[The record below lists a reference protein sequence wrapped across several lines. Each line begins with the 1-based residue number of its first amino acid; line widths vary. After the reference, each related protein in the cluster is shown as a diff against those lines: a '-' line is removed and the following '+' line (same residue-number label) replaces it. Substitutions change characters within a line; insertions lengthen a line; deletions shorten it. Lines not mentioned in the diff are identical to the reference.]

1 LARFALRL
9 SIRAAQDIGDSNAWR
24 CIALAKILVTA
35 AWPYI
40 NYVPHLG
47 NIVGSVLSADVV
59 ARYHRLRGDDVVF
72 VSGSDEHGTPI
83 EVEAVRQGI
92 SPKKLTDEYH
102 QRVANLF
109 KRWGISFDNYTRTE
123 SPNHKEF
130 VRSLLLKI
138 YKNGYVFTQETELP
152 YCQKCDRFLP
162 DRFVEGKCPYCG
174 YEGARGDQC
183 EDCGRLLDPTKL
195 TQPYCTVCRST
206 PIVKGTAHW
215 YFDLPKFGQPLRE
228 YIEKN
233 DQLPDN
239 AKNFSLKMIEE
250 GLKPRPITRDNKWG
264 ISAPFPKAEEKTI
277 YVWVEAVLGYVSA
290 TIEYFKNKTN
300 EEGWKDYWL
309 DRDAKTLYFIGKDN
323 IPFHTIILPALLLA
337 SHEGYNLP
345 WNVSATEFLQFE
357 GQKFSKSRRIG
368 IWIDEALQLFPAD
381 YWRYVLLSIRPE
393 TKDTTFTWKIFIEKV
408 NSDLNDNLGNFIHRT
423 LTFLNRY
430 FNGKVPKPDR
440 LERYDKDTLRSVSEK
455 IVKIAR
461 NIEEFRLQA
470 ALRTVLSLGQLG
482 NIYLNKREPW
492 STIKTDSRTAA
503 NTLYVASQIIRSLA
517 ITLEPFVPFTA
528 EALWKILNLP
538 GSVHEK
544 TWDKATRELPPGHK
558 INEAE
563 PLFHKIEATEKELQA
578 ALEKMRSISEEIS
591 FQEFSRLD
599 LRVGKI
605 VKAEPVQK
613 AGKLLRLTVDLGE
626 GETKQAVAGI
636 AQHYR
641 PEQLEGRQIAV
652 ITNLEPRR
660 IFGIESE
667 VMILA
672 AEDENAVS
680 LLQPERPVKVGSKI
694 R

>member
-1 LARFALRL
+1 MRL
-9 SIRAAQDIGDSNAWR
+9 QAWR
-24 CIALAKILVTA
+24 CVALAKILVTS

-47 NIVGSVLSADVV
+47 TIMHPLSADVV
-59 ARYHRLRGDDVVF
+59 ARYYRLRGDNVVF

-92 SPKKLTDEYH
+92 PPKKLTDEYH

-109 KRWGISFDNYTRTE
+109 KQWGISFDNYTRTE
-123 SPNHKEF
+123 SPVHKEF
-130 VRSLLLKI
+130 VQSLLLKI

-162 DRFVEGKCPYCG
+162 DRFVEGKCPFCG
-174 YEGARGDQC
+174 YEAARGDQC

-195 TQPYCTVCRST
+195 VQPYCAVCRSP
-206 PIVKGTAHW
+206 PIIKKTTHW
-215 YFDLPKFGQPLRE
+215 YFDLPKFSQRLRE

-239 AKNFSLKMIEE
+239 ARNFSLKMIEE
-250 GLKPRPITRDNKWG
+250 GLKSRPITRDNKWG
-264 ISAPFPKAEEKTI
+264 IQAPFSGAEDKTI

-290 TIEYFKNKTN
+290 TIEYFKNKLD
-300 EEGWKDYWL
+300 EGGWKDYWFN
-309 DRDAKTLYFIGKDN
+309 RDAKTLYFIGKDN

-337 SHEGYNLP
+337 THEEYNLP

-357 GQKFSKSRRIG
+357 GQKFSKSRRVG
-368 IWIDEALQLFPAD
+368 VWIDEALQLFPAD

-393 TKDTTFTWKIFIEKV
+393 TKDTSFTWKIFIEKV

-430 FNGKVPKPDR
+430 FESKVPKPNGLD
-440 LERYDKDTLRSVSEK
+440 RYDKRVLRSVSEK
-455 IVKIAR
+455 IVKIA
-461 NIEEFRLQA
+461 NEIEEFRLQA

-492 STIKTDSRTAA
+492 STIKTDPQTAA
-503 NTLYVASQIIRSLA
+503 NTLYVASQIVKSLA
-517 ITLEPFVPFTA
+517 ITLEPFIPSKA

-544 TWDKATRELPPGHK
+544 SWNKATKELPPDHK
-558 INEAE
+558 INKAE
-563 PLFHKIEATEKELQA
+563 LLFNKIEATEKELEA
-578 ALEKMRSISEEIS
+578 ALEKIRSTSEKIS
-591 FQEFSRLD
+591 FQEFSKLD
-599 LRVGKI
+599 LRIGKI
-605 VKAEPVQK
+605 VKVERVQK
-613 AGKLLRLTVDLGE
+613 AEKLLKLTIDIGG

-636 AQHYR
+636 AQFYK

-652 ITNLEPRR
+652 VTNLEPRH
-660 IFGIESE
+660 IFGIESD

-672 AEDENAVS
+672 AEDEKTVS
-680 LLQPERPVKVGSKI
+680 FLQPERPVKVGSKI